1 MKALTFLIVILITF
15 TAISSTVG
23 PVRATSFT
31 QNSPQLFGKISN
43 NGALIGIYYNNL
55 LGQSM
60 IVSDGTFVPVNGLIV
75 VAYSPNGNG
84 QINLTVRQFQ
94 TKTVHETVHN
104 GNVTINETA
113 QIVYNIQYLNQT
125 VIAPQRSIAQSS
137 IQLPESN
144 ITTTVI
150 IAYDGTTF
158 TFYHHT
164 APVELPLFITQG
176 GLLAVYLF
184 ALSISLFDALCAAII
199 AKKVIAKARYW
210 PERSLSSWA
219 LIFVGSVISILM
231 FVAAFSEQAYYY
243 IGFIQWYYYLIPMTF
258 VLVMLF
264 MTLFDPQV
272 KIKQLIR
279 LFADDYGEIKTEITN
294 ILAAT
299 HEKHGEIQVS
309 KYSRK
314 DAFRRL
320 LGYYKP
326 IVYDDGTPAWKAR
339 NSNWSRPTRD
349 VAELYFLDPERGLGE
364 VQKEDYLKLI
374 AAKHPEGK
382 IQVAWKNLSSKYWKP
397 KAYHIPL
404 SGIYSKSGAAFLA
417 GYKSAY
423 NIAQEAEDSSM
434 KVTQL
439 ESELEVAHV
448 SHHTQLTGAKAMTSA
463 QTKGYITKKDMQE
476 ALDDLNRSFE
486 NDREEAVGHI
496 KTKADNR
503 T

>member
-1 MKALTFLIVILITF
+1 MKAIAYMIVILIALT
-15 TAISSTVG
+15 TLSSTVG
-23 PVRATSFT
+23 TVSASSPF
-31 QNSPQLFGKISN
+31 QPSPQLFGKISN
-43 NGALIGIYYNNL
+43 DGTLIGIYYNNL
-55 LGQSM
+55 LGQSL
-60 IVSDGTFVPVNGLIV
+60 IVGDGSFVPVNALTV
-75 VAYSPNGNG
+75 VAYSPNGHG
-84 QINLTVRQFQ
+84 QITLTIEQYQ
-94 TKTVHETVHN
+94 TETVHELVKS
-104 GNVTINETA
+104 GNTTINETA
-113 QIVYNIQYLNQT
+113 QLAYNIQYLNQS
-125 VIAPQRSIAQSS
+125 VVAPQRSIAQSS
-137 IQLPESN
+137 IQLPASN
-144 ITTTVI
+144 VTSTVI
-150 IAYDGTTF
+150 VTYDGATF
-158 TFYHHT
+158 TFNHHT

-184 ALSISLFDALCAAII
+184 ALGVSLFDALCAAVI
-199 AKKVIAKARYW
+199 AKRIIAKARYW

-219 LIFVGSVISILM
+219 LIFVGTGISILM
-231 FVAAFSEQAYYY
+231 FIAAFSEQAYYY

-258 VLVMLF
+258 VLIMLF

-279 LFADDYGEIKTEITN
+279 LHDDEYGEIKTEITN
-294 ILAAT
+294 VLTAT
-299 HEKHGEIQVS
+299 HEKYGEIQVS

-314 DAFRRL
+314 DALKRL
-320 LGYYKP
+320 FGYYKP
-326 IVYDDGTPAWKAR
+326 IIYDDGTPPWKAR
-339 NSNWSRPTRD
+339 NSNWSKPTRD

-364 VQKEDYLKLI
+364 VKAEDYKKLL
-374 AAKHPEGK
+374 ADNHPEGK
-382 IQVAWKNLSSKYWKP
+382 IQIFWRNLTSKHWKP

-463 QTKGYITKKDMQE
+463 QTKGYITKKDMDE
-476 ALDDLNRSFE
+476 ALEDLNRSFE
-486 NDREEAVGHI
+486 NDREEAIKHI
-496 KTKADNR
+496 KTKADDR